1 MNANIVITDIQI
13 APRTVETGGTFK
25 IVADIEP
32 IIQVLG
38 DDTARIID
46 ADGAYIQVLDRTK
59 WILSDNDNCL
69 IADTDGMCIEIY
81 EEEA

>member
-1 MNANIVITDIQI
+1 MSANIVITDIQI
-13 APRTVETGGTFK
+13 APRTVETGGKFK

-46 ADGAYIQVLDRTK
+46 NDGAYIQILDRTK
-59 WILSDNDNCL
+59 WLLTDNDNYL
-69 IADTDGMCIEIY
+69 ITDSDGACIEIY

>member
-1 MNANIVITDIQI
+1 MAANIVVTDVRINPNP
-13 APRTVETGGTFK
+13 ANTGDPFK
-25 IVADIEP
+25 IEADIEP
-32 IIQVLG
+32 IVQVLG